1 MKTTFTKIFIL
12 FVFTLF
18 IIAGL
23 IISPVVSAPRL
34 ITPRDHSILLSAQ
47 AGKPS
52 TPSIKL
58 SWAKNELAEYYE
70 VKRKNMEDSFF
81 PQIALAKLDSNHFS
95 YTDSDVEANQIYEYE
110 VSAYSFGSILITYKI
125 NDTTYIDSAVGHYFK
140 AFGYAC
146 SAIEAP
152 AYDNYGKVLLLVDS
166 TLAEALPDEIFR
178 LEDDLSA
185 DGWSVVRQNVARTEQ
200 FDGQQVQNI
209 KQLIYSEYE
218 KTDAVLS
225 TVFILGRVAVPYS
238 GVMAPDGHIPDHLG
252 AWPADLYYG
261 TMDEWGWSD
270 ISANNTGANRPENR
284 NIPGDGKFDQQT
296 LGSAMVTL
304 AIGRVDF
311 YNMPQFVN
319 DSTFTEFELYKKY
332 LDKNHAYRS
341 GQVEYV
347 KRGLVDDNFG
357 ASKYYEGFASS
368 GWRNLGSFFGPEN
381 VGLKDF
387 FTSMK
392 TENYLWAY
400 GTGGGTPTSAGG
412 IGNTSDFLK
421 NKVNGVFTMLF
432 GSYFGDW
439 DSQNNFLRAGLCS
452 DPSILTCCWAGR
464 PQWYLHHMVLGFP
477 IGYSAVLSQNNSSV
491 YLPNYYWMPTLFPQY
506 PNGLVYTSGNRNVH
520 TALMGD
526 PTLRLWMT
534 EVPKPL
540 AMMVSQNTEN
550 KVVVSWEA
558 PDKSAQYTYNVY
570 RAPSKLG
577 PWTKVTD
584 QPVKELSIENK
595 PPSNGEFYYMVRTG
609 RLDVVNTASVVNQ
622 SPGIMKSLIV
632 TDVPETLSMD
642 ENLTIT
648 PNPAQFSVDIR
659 FTAYNAEELGAVIYD
674 LRGNQVRR
682 LFDGN
687 DISGEQ
693 SLAWNLMNDEGTR
706 VTPGVYII
714 RIFSGRQFLT
724 GKIVVLP

>member
-1 MKTTFTKIFIL
+1 MKTSYTKIFIL
-12 FVFTLF
+12 KYIVIFILLGSVAGPVF
-18 IIAGL
+18 G
-23 IISPVVSAPRL
+23 APRL

-58 SWAKNELAEYYE
+58 TWAKNDLAEYYE
-70 VKRKNMEDSFF
+70 IKRKNLEDAFF
-81 PQIALAKLDSNHFS
+81 PQSVIAKLDSNQLAF
-95 YTDSDVEANQIYEYE
+95 TDSDIEAYRIYEYE
-110 VSAYSFGSILITYKI
+110 VSAYSYGSILITYKI

-140 AFGYAC
+140 AYGYAC

-152 AYDNYGKVLLLVDS
+152 AYDNFGKVLLLVDS
-166 TLAEALPDEIFR
+166 TISEALPDEISR
-178 LEDDLSA
+178 LEDDLSS
-185 DGWSVVRQNVARTEQ
+185 DGWSVVRQNVARTEK

-209 KQLIYSEYE
+209 KQIIYSENE
-218 KTDAVLS
+218 KTDAIL
-225 TVFILGRVAVPYS
+225 TTIFILGRVAVPYS

-261 TMDEWGWSD
+261 TLDEWGWSD
-270 ISANNTGANRPENR
+270 ISANNTGASRPENH

-296 LGSAMVTL
+296 LGSGMVNL
-304 AIGRVDF
+304 AVGRVDF

-319 DSTFTEFELYKKY
+319 DSTFSEIELYRKY
-332 LDKNHAYRS
+332 LDKDHAYRT

-368 GWRNLGSFFGPEN
+368 GWRNLGSFFGPDN
-381 VGLKDF
+381 VEPKDF

-392 TENYLWAY
+392 TDNYLWAY
-400 GTGGGTPTSAGG
+400 GCGGGWYQGAGG
-412 IGNTSDFLK
+412 IGSTPDFLN

-464 PQWYLHHMVLGFP
+464 PQWYLHHMTLGFP
-477 IGYSAVLSQNNSSV
+477 IGYSTVLSQNNSSV
-491 YLPNYYWMPTLFPQY
+491 YLPNYYWMPTLYPQY

-550 KVVVSWEA
+550 NVVVSWEA

-577 PWTKVTD
+577 PWTKVTAK
-584 QPVKELSIENK
+584 PVKELSIEDK
-595 PPSNGEFYYMVRTG
+595 PPSNGDFFYMVRTG

-622 SPGIMKSLIV
+622 SPGIMKSLNV
-632 TDVPETLSMD
+632 TDVPETLPVD
-642 ENLTIT
+642 DNLTIT
-648 PNPAQFSVDIR
+648 PNPAQLSVDIA
-659 FTAYNAEELGAVIYD
+659 FTAYNAEELGAAIYD
-674 LRGNQVRR
+674 LSGNVVRK
-682 LFDGN
+682 LFQGY

-693 SLAWNLMNDEGTR
+693 SLAWNLLNDEGIR
-706 VTPGVYII
+706 VPAGVYII
-714 RIFSGRQFLT
+714 RIISGRQFLT
-724 GKIVVLP
+724 GKIVVLN